1 MSYDR
6 IRNPLVVQ
14 RAASP
19 LYAPTPIVNSPVS
32 PYEAPPDSVGLSE
45 VTAPLWRRKLTI
57 LGVAILG
64 VAIGLAVTFLT
75 KPTYRAKGDC
85 QADGNAQ
92 YRSEEHTSEL
102 QSHVKLVCRLLLEK
116 KNKDRNDSLQQS
128 APGVP
133 QVARLA
139 AGDRGRTK
147 IARTD
152 VVRRC
157 RVHWHLSLR
166 QRVAADCAVRSGALA

>member
-57 LGVAILG
+57 LAVAILG
-64 VAIGLAVTFLT
+64 VAIGQAVTFLT
-75 KPTYRAKGDC
+75 KPTYRA
-85 QADGNAQ
+85 
-92 YRSEEHTSEL
+92 RT
-102 QSHVKLVCRLLLEK
+102 
-116 KNKDRNDSLQQS
+116 SLQIEGFNNDQFMR
-128 APGVP
+128 
-133 QVARLA
+133 QVSLISPSLPNATPENYLQNEVKVLESETLA
-139 AGDRGRTK
+139 K
-147 IARTD
+147 
-152 VVRRC
+152 
-157 RVHWHLSLR
+157 
-166 QRVAADCAVRSGALA
+166 RVADQIGLPLKTGGPSWFSFPRSPQSSLEERRIKEVQKALTVRTSL